1 MPPFNAV
8 RAFKPAA
15 RAGGFQA
22 AGAEL
27 NVSANA
33 VGRLVKVL
41 EDWLGVALFKRLSR
55 GVVLTEVERRYLAGP
70 GVCRD
75 DGYYAATRRLSLHF
89 LEPHAV
95 AVRQPCGDEAGGEAG
110 FALRHPLL
118 RAAQGLPP

>member
-8 RAFKPAA
+8 RAFEAAA

-33 VGRLVKVL
+33 VGRLAKVL

-55 GVVLTEVERRYLAGP
+55 GVALTEVEGRYLAGP

-75 DGYYAATRRLSLHF
+75 DGHSAPTLCLSLHF
-89 LEPHAV
+89 LEPGGV
-95 AVRQPCGDEAGGEAG
+95 AVR
-110 FALRHPLL
+110 HP
-118 RAAQGLPP
+118 

>member
-70 GVCRD
+70 
-75 DGYYAATRRLSLHF
+75 RRLPGRRIL
-89 LEPHAV
+89 
-95 AVRQPCGDEAGGEAG
+95 CGNAA
-110 FALRHPLL
+110 PLTSFS
-118 RAAQGLPP
+118 